1 MVGPMPRWTL
11 DDLPWDAFRRDL
23 VDPRLLAVIKAAAL
37 VEHNSAS
44 YGEHL
49 ARVFASD
56 DALVTDVRRWSQE
69 EVRHGEALARWVAL
83 ADSGYDHASA
93 LARFAAVIKADTG
106 DGRSRRGSR
115 RGELIARATV
125 EVGTSSFY
133 SALAAS
139 VTEPLLKAIVTRIAA
154 DEFSHYRLFTSHER
168 RLAASEPLGRW
179 ARLRVA
185 LGRVGESGDDELA
198 YALCCALG
206 HTDRYRRRLY
216 AAAHAAWS
224 MAAYRR
230 DHILRAAGMVLR
242 SLGWDETRLAAQV
255 VMRAS
260 WWAFRLR
267 RLTAT
272 VAARGLAQTLPTA
285 S

>member
-1 MVGPMPRWTL
+1 MVDCMSRWTL
-11 DDLPWDAFRRDL
+11 ADLPWSSFRRDL
-23 VDPRLLAVIKAAAL
+23 VEPRLLAVVKAAAL

-44 YGEHL
+44 YGDHL
-49 ARVFASD
+49 ARVFTGDQDLIA
-56 DALVTDVRRWSQE
+56 DARRWSLE
-69 EVRHGEALARWVAL
+69 EVQHGEALARWVAL
-83 ADSGYDHASA
+83 ADPAYDHAEA
-93 LARFAAVIKADTG
+93 LRCFATRIRAGTP

-133 SALAAS
+133 SALAEA
-139 VTEPLLKAIVTRIAA
+139 VREPLLKGIVGHIAA
-154 DEFSHYRLFTSHER
+154 DEFAHYRLFIRHEQ
-168 RLAASEPLGRW
+168 RLAAGEPLGRW
-179 ARLRVA
+179 RRLRIA

-206 HTDRYRRRLY
+206 HTARYRRRPY

-224 MAAYRR
+224 MAPYRR
-230 DHILRAAGMVLR
+230 DDIARAVALILRSV
-242 SLGWDETRLAAQV
+242 GWNARGLPARLLAS
-255 VMRAS
+255 AS

-267 RLTAT
+267 RAL
-272 VAARGLAQTLPTA
+272 AAFSARDLARALPPR